1 MKNRNIEIKRN
12 VKRFLLIVM
21 ASIIMAANIKILVRS
36 GGLFPG
42 GFTGITVLLQQI
54 FKKYFDIGLSFSVV
68 NISLNAIPIMISYK
82 TIGKKFTLYSCL
94 MIVLTALFTDLL
106 PSFAITHDILLTSV
120 FGGIISGC
128 AISLCLF
135 ADATSGGVDF
145 IAIFLSEKYGIDS
158 WNYILLG
165 NAGILMIAG
174 ALFGWDKALYS
185 IIFQFTST
193 QIIHGWYKRY
203 HKNTLLIITDSPE
216 EIIRT
221 IYIHTGHG
229 ATIINGIGSH
239 NKQDRTLVYS
249 VIGSDEVKKVVS
261 KMKEVDEDVFI
272 NIIKTEHLNGNFYLK
287 PND

>member
-203 HKNTLLIITDSPE
+203 HKNTLLVITDSPE

-221 IYIHTGHG
+221 IYQHTGHG
-229 ATIINGIGSH
+229 ATIINSIGAH
-239 NKQDRTLVYS
+239 NKQERTLIYS
-249 VIGSDEVKKVVS
+249 VVSSDEVKKVVS
-261 KMKEVDEDVFI
+261 YMKEVDEDVFI
-272 NIIKTEHLNGNFYLK
+272 NIIKTEQLNGNFYLK

>member
-1 MKNRNIEIKRN
+1 MNTRVRDIR
-12 VKRFLLIVM
+12 RLILVVA
-21 ASIIMAANIKILVRS
+21 ASVLMAANIKTFVRA
-36 GGLFPG
+36 GGLLPG
-42 GFTGITVLLQQI
+42 GFTGITILIQQI
-54 FKKYFDIGLSFSVV
+54 SMKYFNVHLSFAAI
-68 NISLNAIPIMISYK
+68 NISLNAIPIVISYK
-82 TIGKKFTLYSCL
+82 TIGKKFTIFSCI
-94 MIVLTALFTDLL
+94 MIVLTALFTDIM
-106 PSFAITHDILLTSV
+106 PSFLLTYDILLTSI
-120 FGGIISGC
+120 FGGIVSGC
-128 AISLCLF
+128 AISLCLY
-135 ADATSGGVDF
+135 ADATSGGTDF
-145 IAIFLSEKYGIDS
+145 IAIFFSEKHGIDT
-158 WNYILLG
+158 WNYILMG
-165 NAGILMIAG
+165 NAVILVIAG
-174 ALFGWDKALYS
+174 FLFGWDKALYS

-193 QIIHGWYKRY
+193 QVLHGWYKRY

>member
-1 MKNRNIEIKRN
+1 MKQIR
-12 VKRFLLIVM
+12 
-21 ASIIMAANIKILVRS
+21 RS
-36 GGLFPG
+36 PCF
-42 GFTGITVLLQQI
+42 
-54 FKKYFDIGLSFSVV
+54 
-68 NISLNAIPIMISYK
+68 
-82 TIGKKFTLYSCL
+82 
-94 MIVLTALFTDLL
+94 
-106 PSFAITHDILLTSV
+106 
-120 FGGIISGC
+120 ISGC

-203 HKNTLLIITDSPE
+203 HKNTLLVITDSPE

-221 IYIHTGHG
+221 IYQHTGHG
-229 ATIINGIGSH
+229 ATIINSIGAH
-239 NKQDRTLVYS
+239 NKQERTLIYS
-249 VIGSDEVKKVVS
+249 VVSSDEVKKVVS
-261 KMKEVDEDVFI
+261 YMKEVDEDVFI
-272 NIIKTEHLNGNFYLK
+272 NIIKTEQLNGNFYLK